1 MEFISFAYVPKNT
14 VMKREEKK
22 MKKTVLSLIIFVLA
36 FVTCCFF
43 AIAAEAAVYELDPDS
58 NEKFEFYRKV
68 VESRINDTPY
78 FSKEE
83 SRVLMEHKYEIRENW
98 LTKYN
103 GFLSVDSFYF
113 PIVCK
118 WDDVYWMMYTTKWGD
133 VCHRG
138 LNKSLDSGYS
148 LGNLNLPEKTKLVA
162 DYTTIERT
170 HSYSVVYSPS
180 KAMVW
185 VYKMG
190 RIYRTFFVPE
200 GSEYA
205 GQSFWY
211 GFIFRAGTD
220 VYCLNLF
227 GETGNAAEEG
237 DTAEC
242 IAHGVKFVILADY
255 KLSSDSWSQP
265 LFLMEDGR
273 LMAYTWSNDKDVPA
287 DDESH
292 LKEVK
297 HEGGYLG

>member
-1 MEFISFAYVPKNT
+1 
-14 VMKREEKK
+14 

-36 FVTCCFF
+36 FVTYCFF

-58 NEKFEFYRKV
+58 NEKFEFYREV
-68 VESRINDTPY
+68 VESRIGETPY
-78 FSKEE
+78 FSEE
-83 SRVLMEHKYEIRENW
+83 ELAVLEEYRYEAHVNW
-98 LTKYN
+98 VSKYN
-103 GFLSVDSFYF
+103 SGYLSIDKLYF
-113 PIVCK
+113 PIICK
-118 WDDVYWMMYTTKWGD
+118 WGDLDWMMYTTELGG
-133 VCHRG
+133 VYHRG
-138 LNKSLDSGYS
+138 LNGSIGGGYS
-148 LGNLNLPEKTKLVA
+148 LGNLNLPDESKMVE
-162 DYTTIERT
+162 DYTCLSKT
-170 HSYSVVYSPS
+170 HSYSLIYSPS

-185 VYKMG
+185 VYKWG
-190 RIYRTFFVPE
+190 RIFRTFFVPE

-211 GFIFRAGTD
+211 GFIFREGTD

-227 GETGNAAEEG
+227 RETGQAADEG
-237 DTAEC
+237 DSAQC

-273 LMAYTWSNDKDVPA
+273 LMAYTWSDDKEAPA